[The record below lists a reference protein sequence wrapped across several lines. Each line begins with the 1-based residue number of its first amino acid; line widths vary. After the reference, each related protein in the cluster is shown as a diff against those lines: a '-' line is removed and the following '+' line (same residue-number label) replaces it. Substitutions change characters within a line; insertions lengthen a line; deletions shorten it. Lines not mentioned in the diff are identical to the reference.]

1 MLKLTPKSLRI
12 IKNVLYALES
22 LHERNIKHGYL
33 DPDNVMVFEGYK
45 AKLAM
50 TKNRSAK
57 IQPNIDEDFSGVA
70 QIIHYCATLGRST
83 GIVNGAVTLSHYLSP
98 DVSNLITSLF
108 NGPGPV

>member
-1 MLKLTPKSLRI
+1 MI
-12 IKNVLYALES
+12 
-22 LHERNIKHGYL
+22 
-33 DPDNVMVFEGYK
+33 FEGYK

-50 TKNRSAK
+50 TNNRSTK

-83 GIVNGAVTLSHYLSP
+83 GIVNGAVILSHHLSP